1 MKINTN
7 QIVYELD
14 AAQMASLYDVYSL
27 KTTDE
32 RFPSGAKMIDELSDN
47 KHIVSV
53 VFISR
58 KEYLIML
65 KKGAENKYDLLNN
78 IRKQKGGDKITLTDY
93 FSEKTNAYYLLQLLL
108 NAIGTRQTKFES
120 YNNVTGHLYC
130 FHPNW
135 IKRFHSEIISIP
147 TMDIRLVSGVLTWD
161 ICTFNSLKYKNVMDF
176 SKRKLT
182 EFPQYTISANYSL
195 RRKLKDDEK
204 NDGYIQ
210 RQIFKDKTSKTFL
223 DISDEDAFDES
234 KMGIIAKVILQFNE
248 KYQGLTKIDFKQQ
261 ELTSNI
267 EYSSNR
273 EKRLLSQRLTDW
285 LSKQKVVLV
294 DLVGNEKST
303 SQCEQI
309 ISVFKTTFGIQVK
322 PSKRLSKDAYNL
334 RLIHNDE
341 YYGKNIAD
349 PHDEDLSKY
358 TVQHITTDN
367 FNDKGSDTYLRAV
380 AFNVAEELAIKEDLK
395 NKNISIVDWQEY
407 GFKDDLI
414 FGIEHDILS
423 ENNKKIRQFYFMT
436 IKPNGQFE
444 IRQQEN
450 DLFSTNEYH
459 KYLKIFT
466 SCEAETVK
474 GIVKYG
480 ENINVI
486 HETGLH
492 TLPEIFALKEELSKG
507 NNKLKNK
514 EARDSYL
521 SALLDIKSFRTDTGN
536 LCYFVGEI
544 GVGINSTLCG
554 VPIRRIETYENSK
567 LFFDKLLLLMGVTF
581 VRNGQ
586 LTVVPFPFK
595 YLKEYIRQILYDCE
609 EVI

>member
-1 MKINTN
+1 MKIYTN
-7 QIVYELD
+7 RIVYELD

-65 KKGAENKYDLLNN
+65 KKCSESKCDLLDN

-93 FSEKTNAYYLLQLLL
+93 FSGKNNDYYLLQLLL
-108 NAIGTRQTKFES
+108 NAIGTRKTKFES

-135 IKRFHSEIISIP
+135 IKRIHSEIISIP
-147 TMDIRLVSGVLTWD
+147 TMDIRLVSGVLTWN
-161 ICTFNSLKYKNVMDF
+161 ICTFNSLRYKNVMDF
-176 SKRKLT
+176 SKKNISD
-182 EFPQYTISANYSL
+182 FPQYTISANYSL
-195 RRKLKDDEK
+195 RRRLKDDDKTEA
-204 NDGYIQ
+204 YIQ
-210 RQIFKDKTSKTFL
+210 RQIFNDKTSKTFL
-223 DISDEDAFDES
+223 DISDYKSFDES
-234 KMGIIAKVILQFNE
+234 KMGIVAKVISQFNE
-248 KYQGLTKIDFKQQ
+248 KYKGMAKLDFEQQ
-261 ELTSNI
+261 ELESSI

-273 EKRLLSQRLTDW
+273 EKRLLSEQLIKL
-285 LSKQKVVLV
+285 LSKQKVVLQ
-294 DLVGNEKST
+294 DLISDEKSER
-303 SQCEQI
+303 QCEQI
-309 ISVFKTTFGIQVK
+309 ISVFKSTFGIPVK
-322 PSKRLSKDAYNL
+322 QAQRLSKDAYNL

-341 YYGKNIAD
+341 YYGKNFAD

-358 TVQHITTDN
+358 TVQHITTEN
-367 FNDKGSDTYLRAV
+367 FKDKGSDTYLRAV

-395 NKNISIVDWQEY
+395 NKTISIVDWQEY
-407 GFKDDLI
+407 NFNDDLI
-414 FGIEHDILS
+414 FGLEHDIQS
-423 ENNKKIRQFYFMT
+423 KNGNKIRQFYFMT

-444 IRQQEN
+444 IQQQEN
-450 DLFSTNEYH
+450 NLFSTNEYH

-466 SCEAETVK
+466 SCEEETVK
-474 GIVKYG
+474 GIVKYN

-492 TLPEIFALKEELSKG
+492 TVPNIFGLKEELAKG

-514 EARDSYL
+514 DARDNYL
-521 SALLDIKSFRTDTGN
+521 SALLDVKTFTKDN
-536 LCYFVGEI
+536 ELYYYVGEM
-544 GVGINSTLCG
+544 GVGINSTLSG
-554 VPIRRIETYENSK
+554 VPIRKIETYNNSL
-567 LFFDKLLLLMGVTF
+567 LFFDKLLKLMGVTF

-595 YLKEYIRQILYDCE
+595 YLREYINSLRE
-609 EVI
+609 EKK